1 MGCVSK
7 EIVEITTLNS
17 GNFFFV
23 ILRKLRAIWKNG
35 FVAECATFY
44 KYWIN
49 HYQVCICLALSKYG
63 NLSCNEAMGIFSTVR
78 MRFKHFSTKQKFEHV
93 H

>member
-1 MGCVSK
+1 M
-7 EIVEITTLNS
+7 
-17 GNFFFV
+17 
-23 ILRKLRAIWKNG
+23 WKTG

-49 HYQVCICLALSKYG
+49 HYRVCICFAVSKYD
-63 NLSCNEAMGIFSTVR
+63 NLSCNEAMVIFSTVR
-78 MRFKHFSTKQKFEHV
+78 VRFKNFSAKQKFEHV